1 MYLIAGLGNPGAE
14 YEHTRHNAGFDTI
27 DEMARDL
34 RVSYWKNEAG
44 ALTAKAVVAGED
56 VVLAK
61 PQSYMNT
68 SGGPV
73 KKLMAAYGVA
83 PDHLI
88 VVHDDLDIQPGSI
101 RVKFGGGHAGH
112 NGLRSICDKLGTR
125 DWFRVRCGIG
135 RPPGRMDV
143 ADFVL
148 SVPRGDAA
156 EDFDFA
162 VDRASQATL
171 SLISEGLDKTQQAFN
186 VTRK

>member
-1 MYLIAGLGNPGAE
+1 MPQFLIVGLGNPGEE
-14 YEHTRHNAGFDTI
+14 YAQTRHNAGFRTVDAI
-27 DEMARDL
+27 ADEIGVR
-34 RVSYWKNEAG
+34 YWKNECG
-44 ALTAKAVVAGED
+44 ALTGKGAYRD
-56 VVLAK
+56 RDLVLAK
-61 PQSYMNT
+61 PQSFMNV

-73 KKLMAAYGVA
+73 KKLCDAYGVQ

-88 VVHDDLDIQPGSI
+88 VVHGELDIPPATV

-148 SVPRGDAA
+148 SVPRKDAA
-156 EDFDFA
+156 DDFDYA
-162 VDRASQATL
+162 VGRAAQAAL
-171 SLISEGLDKTQQAFN
+171 SLVTDGLEKTQQAFN
-186 VTRK
+186 G